1 MNEHEPIAWI
11 SPSKNIYTSRLSAV
25 ANAEQ
30 SVAALYSESYVRK
43 LKEKIDELHQK
54 ELNRWIYVGQRLPE
68 DGQIVAFVV
77 KSTNHD
83 YLDGRVLGGRYTAG
97 ICGGFSVPGMSNPA
111 YCWMP
116 LPDSPIRKG
125 NENE

>member
-30 SVAALYSESYVRK
+30 SVSALYSESYVQK
-43 LKEKIDELHQK
+43 LKAKIDELHQK
-54 ELNRWIYVGQRLPE
+54 ELNRWIYVEQRLPE

-83 YLDGRVLGGRYTAG
+83 YLDGRVLGGRFITG
-97 ICGGFSVPGMSNPA
+97 ICGGFSTPGMTNLA

-116 LPDSPIRKG
+116 LPGSPIRKG